1 MSESDGVYTILD
13 ALNEQ
18 NARAKGEPTEADKA
32 HEKRTEA
39 LKKRMG
45 QKSYAKK
52 QHEAMQAER
61 RRQERRAALGFDP
74 TKVKVTVTRKA
85 EPANI
90 VTKTGEIVENTG
102 RMTQAE
108 FDGRKAKHDKLY
120 EKDSSGKW
128 VINCPA
134 AKTYRHQVW
143 EYMSKQRD
151 DAGDLIRT
159 EHPDA
164 RAVQLAGI

>member
-1 MSESDGVYTILD
+1 MSGSEVYTIGH

-32 HEKRTEA
+32 HQKRTDNAKRRVRKQREEKEA
-39 LKKRMG
+39 IEAKIRTNKR
-45 QKSYAKK
+45 
-52 QHEAMQAER
+52 R
-61 RRQERRAALGFDP
+61 IALGFDP
-74 TKVKVTVTRKA
+74 TKVKVTVTRRA
-85 EPANI
+85 EPANM
-90 VTKTGEIVENTG
+90 VTETGEIVKNTG

-108 FDGRKAKHDKLY
+108 FDGSKAKHDKLY
-120 EKDSSGKW
+120 EKDSSGNW
-128 VINCPA
+128 VINSPA

-151 DAGDLIRT
+151 DAGNLIRT

-164 RAVQLAGI
+164 RAVQVAGI